1 MHSIDL
7 NADLG
12 EGGGTDTEL
21 LTTVTSASVACGA
34 HAGSEDLM
42 RSTVRAARAAGV
54 VVGAHPGYPDREE
67 FGRHELR
74 APPADIERW
83 VEEQVGALCEI
94 CGTEGVTLRYV
105 KAHGALYNRAVH
117 DLAAATALVVA
128 AARVD
133 RGLAVLA
140 LAGSAMLTAARS
152 AGLPTVHEAFLDRGY
167 LSDGSLAPR
176 AALGALIA
184 DEELAAEWALR
195 IARGEPVADLDG
207 RPLLIE
213 ADSLCVHG
221 DSPAALQMACAA
233 RVRLLEAGVT
243 LAPFAR

>member
-1 MHSIDL
+1 MRSIDL

-21 LTTVTSASVACGA
+21 LAAVTSASVACGA

-74 APPADIERW
+74 AAPADIERW
-83 VEEQVGALCEI
+83 VEEQVGALREI
-94 CGTEGVTLRYV
+94 CGTEGITLRYV

-152 AGLPTVHEAFLDRGY
+152 AGLPAVREAFLDRGY

-176 AALGALIA
+176 AAPGAVIA
-184 DEELAAEWALR
+184 DEELAAERALR

-221 DSPAALQMACAA
+221 DSPAALRMARAA